1 MNAKVTLKN
10 QPCLMTATP
19 QSDCFVLKIDTVAG
33 GAVNIP
39 TMPTTLQKGPTI
51 RPAGFDRNP
60 FLPTRP

>member
-1 MNAKVTLKN
+1 V
-10 QPCLMTATP
+10 TATP
-19 QSDCFVLKIDTVAG
+19 QSDCFVLKIDTAAA

-39 TMPTTLQKGPTI
+39 TMPPTLQKGPTI